1 MKCRL
6 RDFSLIHLVL
16 LYFIL
21 LLQDKRYFTAKIIHM
36 YIISMRLACMYMYA
50 GAYFGPSRTSTV
62 KLLCENHK
70 KSFIV
75 IVQMVS
81 KYASG

>member
-1 MKCRL
+1 
-6 RDFSLIHLVL
+6 
-16 LYFIL
+16 
-21 LLQDKRYFTAKIIHM
+21 
-36 YIISMRLACMYMYA
+36 MRLACMYMYA

-81 KYASG
+81 KYASGERFYSTKGLQNVIFV

>member
-1 MKCRL
+1 
-6 RDFSLIHLVL
+6 
-16 LYFIL
+16 
-21 LLQDKRYFTAKIIHM
+21 
-36 YIISMRLACMYMYA
+36 MRLACMYMYA